1 MNRDASI
8 TSLSALAS
16 KLTLSEEEKGF
27 DESDGTLLPI
37 KIPSSFFKLIN
48 PDDPSDPIRRQVVPT
63 VFEHTESGG
72 ETLDPLAEERH
83 EATAR
88 LIHRY
93 PNRAAFL
100 TTDLCFIHCRHCFRR
115 RFTGTFQ
122 GPANEEEIEQAA
134 RYVEKHPEITELL
147 FTGGDLFT
155 LNDVQLETMIGA
167 FRSRRP
173 DLIIR
178 LCSRAPAA
186 RAERITPAL
195 IAMLK
200 TFDTA
205 PFFLMTQFN
214 HVRELTKEALRA
226 TALFID
232 NGIPAMNQTVLLKGV
247 NDDAD
252 TLKELCNTLLA
263 NRIKPYY
270 LFQGDLVSGTVHLR
284 VSIEDGMKLEA
295 ELRKRLSG
303 LAMPLYALDLP
314 EGGGKVPLVNSYVEE
329 KKDGALIFRTPYGG
343 HRSYPAD

>member
-1 MNRDASI
+1 MNRDAFI
-8 TSLSALAS
+8 TSLPALAS
-16 KLTLSEEEKGF
+16 KLALSEEERGF
-27 DESDGTLLPI
+27 DESDGTRLPI
-37 KIPSSFFKLIN
+37 KIPSSFFDLID
-48 PDDPSDPIRRQVVPT
+48 PDDPFDPIRRQVVPT
-63 VFEHTESGG
+63 VFEHVEVEG
-72 ETLDPLAEERH
+72 ETLDPLAEKRH
-83 EATAR
+83 AATSR

-93 PNRAAFL
+93 SGRAAFL
-100 TTDLCFIHCRHCFRR
+100 ATDRCFIHCRYCFRR

-122 GPANEEEIEQAA
+122 GPATKEEIEQAA
-134 RYVEKHPEITELL
+134 RYVEGHPSITELL

-155 LNDVQLETMIGA
+155 LSDARLETMIEA

-178 LCSRAPAA
+178 LCTRAPAA
-186 RAERITPAL
+186 RAQRFTPAL
-195 IAMLK
+195 ISMIK

-214 HVRELTKEALRA
+214 HGRELTKEALRA

-232 NGIPAMNQTVLLKGV
+232 NGIPAMNQTVLLKRV

-252 TLKELCNTLLA
+252 TLERLCNALLA

-270 LFQGDLVSGTVHLR
+270 LFQGDLVSGTAHLR

-295 ELRKRLSG
+295 ELRRRLSG

-314 EGGGKVPLVNSYVEE
+314 EGGGKIPLVTSYIEGQ
-329 KKDGALIFRTPYGG
+329 KDGVLVFRTPYGE